1 MLLQIP
7 NSTVKGR
14 EGGGGRG
21 GSYRKRDLSRGWG
34 NAILMSPDEDGT
46 AGHMADT
53 PQVIW
58 LRACL
63 RCWPYRG
70 DDSVCLTV
78 ESGVIIDYGAPTL
91 GCRRVLLQD

>member
-14 EGGGGRG
+14 EGAGGGG
-21 GSYRKRDLSRGWG
+21 GPLSEERPFAWG

>member
-1 MLLQIP
+1 M
-7 NSTVKGR
+7 
-14 EGGGGRG
+14 
-21 GSYRKRDLSRGWG
+21 G

-46 AGHMADT
+46 AGHVADT